1 MKVLY
6 LTYDGLTDNLGQSQV
21 LPYLIGLSQKGAN
34 ITVVS
39 FEKPDSPIP
48 SQQIQKICDDAN
60 IDWHPLAYHKNPP
73 VLSTVLDIQILKK
86 TISQLQA
93 EKQFDIVH
101 CRSYITSM
109 AGEWLKK
116 KEGVKFI
123 FDMRAF
129 YADERL
135 DGRIWNIKNPLYNWI
150 YHFFKKKE
158 KDFLRS
164 ADFTITLTNNAKK
177 IINNWSGF
185 ETSKIQVIPC
195 CMDEELFNASSL
207 VEFDKQQFA
216 RENGIEANGLVMT
229 YIGSIGTWYMLDE
242 MLLFY
247 KELLAQYP
255 QATFLFVSREP
266 KSLIVDKAKTL
277 NVPTDQ
283 IIVTPS
289 AREDIP
295 KYLAISDFSI
305 FFILP
310 VFSKQGSSPTKQG
323 EIMAMGKPIICNSG
337 VGDTDYVIEKYNCG
351 SLIAELNKE
360 DFKKTIKE
368 IPQLLALDPEKIREG
383 AIDFYSLKQGVD
395 NYWSVYTKVIS

>member
-48 SQQIQKICDDAN
+48 SQQIQKICDDTN

-207 VEFDKQQFA
+207 VGFDKQQFA
-216 RENGIEANGLVMT
+216 RENGIEANSLVMT

-255 QATFLFVSREP
+255 QATFLFVTREP
-266 KSLIVDKAKTL
+266 KSLIVEKAKTL

-351 SLIAELNKE
+351 NLIAELNKE

-395 NYWSVYTKVIS
+395 NYWSVYTKVTS

>member
-48 SQQIQKICDDAN
+48 SQQIQKICDDTN

-207 VEFDKQQFA
+207 VGFDKQQFA
-216 RENGIEANGLVMT
+216 RENGIEANSLVMT

-255 QATFLFVSREP
+255 QATFLFVTREP
-266 KSLIVDKAKTL
+266 KSLIVEKAKTL

-351 SLIAELNKE
+351 NLIAELNKE

-395 NYWSVYTKVIS
+395 NYWSVYKKVTS